1 MNCCDEYG
9 NCNQG
14 RDCPVRKEQQ
24 QCQWCRG
31 LGYDAS
37 GYRCTCQPDHSGNT
51 LAWLLGGF
59 IAVMVLLM
67 TVRSCAA

>member
-14 RDCPVRKEQQ
+14 RDCPVRKERQ
-24 QCQWCRG
+24 QCLHCRG

-37 GYRCTCQPDHSGNT
+37 GLKCT
-51 LAWLLGGF
+51 WILGGF
-59 IAVMVLLM
+59 IAVMLVLM
-67 TVRSCAA
+67 TIRSCA